1 MNFNTP
7 PIDFFSFIASN
18 MNQDTKTLMLREY
31 GKNHPFDLDF
41 AMTQIEARRKGCHK
55 LKSFIGNPKRIFPTS
70 LAYEQASH
78 ESVAKYHASLVAKGC
93 NVLDMTAGLGIDS
106 MAFASKGCHVTSCE
120 LDEFKAEVLR
130 YNASV
135 SGIETLSVINADS
148 TEWIRQSEGRF
159 DIIFVDPARR
169 SEDDRRLYNFHDCS
183 PDILKN
189 MNGLLDKCDTLLI
202 KASPFLDISQT
213 LKDIPN
219 TRKITTLSVSGE
231 CKEVLVE
238 AASGATSV
246 EEAIAIDL
254 TQDGEIKYRFSYRPI
269 EIGTGLDKDE
279 AIIFANERDI
289 RSGVYLYE
297 PGAAVMKLN
306 AWNPLSSQFPGI
318 KKLGTSSH
326 LFVSP
331 VLYKDFPGRILAVDS
346 LIDKRSRKSLKGSPA
361 NVVTRNYPIKTE
373 ELRKKLGVRE
383 GTDRFIYATRLGDS
397 PILISATRIRT

>member
-7 PIDFFSFIASN
+7 PIEFFSFIASN
-18 MNQDTKTLMLREY
+18 MNQDTKALMLREY

-55 LKSFIGNPKRIFPTS
+55 LKSFIGNPKRIFPTP

-78 ESVAKYHASLVAKGC
+78 ESVANYHASLVAKGC

-106 MAFASKGCHVTSCE
+106 MAFAFNGCHVTSCE

-135 SGIETLSVINADS
+135 SGLETLSVINADS
-148 TEWIRQSEGRF
+148 TEWIRHSEERF
-159 DIIFVDPARR
+159 EIIFVDPARR
-169 SEDDRRLYNFHDCS
+169 SDDDRRLYNFHDCS
-183 PDILKN
+183 PDILTN
-189 MNGLLDKCDTLLI
+189 LDGLLNKCETLLI
-202 KASPFLDISQT
+202 KASPLLDISQT

-219 TRKITTLSVSGE
+219 ARKITTISVSGE

-238 AASGATSV
+238 AASGVTSV
-246 EEAIAIDL
+246 EEAMAIDL
-254 TQDGEIKYRFSYRPI
+254 TQDGDVNYRFSYSPLGI
-269 EIGTGLDKDE
+269 ENWPENE
-279 AIIFANERDI
+279 AAIKFAKEEDI
-289 RSGVYLYE
+289 QSGAYLYE
-297 PGAAVMKLN
+297 PGATVMKLN
-306 AWNPLSSQFPGI
+306 AWGPLSAQFPGI
-318 KKLGTSSH
+318 KKLGVSSH

-331 VLYKDFPGRILAVDS
+331 VLYKEFPGRIMTIDS